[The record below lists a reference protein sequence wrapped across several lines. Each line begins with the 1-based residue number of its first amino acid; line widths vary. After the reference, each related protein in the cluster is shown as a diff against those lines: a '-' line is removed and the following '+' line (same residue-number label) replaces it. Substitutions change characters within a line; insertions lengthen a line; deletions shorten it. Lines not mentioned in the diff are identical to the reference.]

1 MKLFLLLISFLSFP
15 VQWSQPVWKIVTFWR
30 RIVKIKLVRVLWFFR
45 HEYDECPILSPDN
58 VPFNHNHWY
67 CVLLYSF
74 FFFMNC
80 PFTVSSTMV
89 GAIIMKWWSF
99 LLANILFI
107 ISPWIN
113 FLQHPG
119 TATFAKM
126 RIRSAAIFCTN
137 AHARALPQNCSFK
150 IERKS
155 WLKG

>member
-15 VQWSQPVWKIVTFWR
+15 VQSSQPVWK
-30 RIVKIKLVRVLWFFR
+30 IVKIKLVRVLWFFR
-45 HEYDECPILSPDN
+45 HEYDECPILSRDN
-58 VPFNHNHWY
+58 VPFNQNHWY

-74 FFFMNC
+74 FFLHELSLA
-80 PFTVSSTMV
+80 FTVSSTMV

-126 RIRSAAIFCTN
+126 RIRSAAIVCTN